1 MRQRK
6 KKRLTAWLLTLI
18 MAVSL
23 LPGLGMTALA
33 VEEDESLDPPAV
45 TAPTD
50 PVDPIDPVDPVDP
63 IDPVDPQTR

>member
-6 KKRLTAWLLTLI
+6 QKRLMAWLLTLI

-45 TAPTD
+45 TAPTKVLPKSRTFSFD
-50 PVDPIDPVDPVDP
+50 P
-63 IDPVDPQTR
+63 